1 MYEFIGYVLSILRN
15 SFGFVLLGSIL
26 FGFVVAAAYC
36 INKRKYNGEKK
47 FPWEKVILWLVFGGY
62 LVIVLYATL
71 MRMSGMRAQYNL
83 HLFKAWRE
91 AWNNYSIKNIA
102 NVMLNIAM
110 FVPFGFMLPL
120 LWKGGRKWYVTVPSG
135 FGLSLVIELTQLM
148 VHRGVFDV
156 DDLFTNTL
164 GGTIGFFFV
173 MAILAVFVQKKWKPI
188 LRYSG
193 LSLGCVLS
201 ICSVFLIYN
210 TQEYGNLPIAPSY
223 TVDVSNV
230 KWTLDCELPEMPV
243 ELPIYQ
249 NQRRTLQDCD
259 IFADEFK
266 RIIPTEYSTIS
277 YYEEAAYYMDNGSD
291 GGAHFLYVYYADQSF
306 SYDAM
311 YDDEVLWADA
321 DRLTI
326 EAALSKYPLQIPEC
340 AEFRQWGDGLYSFSV
355 DQYIDGALML
365 DGTLRICYA
374 ADGTVRTIYNN
385 LLAYTYYD
393 VEKIITAEEAYELMC
408 AGKFNDGGI
417 FEYESPEAVTVTSCI
432 LRYMIDTKGFYQPVY
447 HFKVVSNDGEYSS
460 EILIPAMAR

>member
-1 MYEFIGYVLSILRN
+1 MYEFISHVLSILQN
-15 SFGFVLLGSIL
+15 SLGLALIGAIL
-26 FGFVVAAAYC
+26 FGLMIATAYFTH
-36 INKRKYNGEKK
+36 KQKYHGKKK
-47 FPWEKVILWLVFGGY
+47 FPWEKAILWLIFAAYVM
-62 LVIVLYATL
+62 IVLYATL
-71 MRMSGMRAQYNL
+71 MRMSGVRAQYNL

-91 AWNNYSIKNIA
+91 AWNDFSVKNIA
-102 NVMLNIAM
+102 NVILNIAM
-110 FVPFGFMLPL
+110 FMPFGFLLPL
-120 LWKGGRKWYVTVPSG
+120 LWKGGQKWYITIPSG
-135 FGLSLVIELTQLM
+135 FGFSLAIELIQLM
-148 VHRGVFDV
+148 THRGVFDV

-164 GGTIGFFFV
+164 GGAIGFFFA
-173 MAILAVFVQKKWKPI
+173 MAILSIFVQKKWKLI
-188 LRYSG
+188 WTYSS
-193 LSLGCVLS
+193 LSLACTLS

-223 TVDVSNV
+223 LVDVSDVN
-230 KWTLDCELPEMPV
+230 WTLDCELPEMPV

-259 IFADEFK
+259 VFADEFK
-266 RIIPTEYSTIS
+266 RIIPTEYNTIS
-277 YYEEAAYYMDNGSD
+277 YYEEAAYYMDNSSE
-291 GGAHFLYVYYADQSF
+291 GGAHFLHVYYADQSY

-311 YDDEVLWADA
+311 YDDEIPWADA
-321 DRLTI
+321 DRQTI

-365 DGTLRICYA
+365 DGTLRIRYA

-408 AGKFNDGGI
+408 AGKFNDGGR
-417 FEYESPEAVTVTSCI
+417 FEYESPDAVTVTSCT

-447 HFKVVSNDGEYSS
+447 AFWVVSADGQYQY
-460 EILIPAMAR
+460 EIMIPAMV